1 MTRAIKALLGRAAQA
16 ALSNDGVVPTDI
28 ALELASEG
36 YDINS
41 LDMDVERI
49 LTENG
54 LG

>member
-1 MTRAIKALLGRAAQA
+1 MTRAIRGLLGRAAQA

-28 ALELASEG
+28 AMELASEG
-36 YDINS
+36 YDLDN

-54 LG
+54 HG